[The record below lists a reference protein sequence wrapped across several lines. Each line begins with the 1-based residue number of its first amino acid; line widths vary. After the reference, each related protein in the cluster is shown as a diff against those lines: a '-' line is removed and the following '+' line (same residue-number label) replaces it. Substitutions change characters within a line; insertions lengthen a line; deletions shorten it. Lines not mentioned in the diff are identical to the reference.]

1 MTDARTDWEQRIY
14 RRLTDTSSA
23 DPSSALP
30 APSGLLARPRAG
42 HVQLS
47 WAPVPGAAGYL
58 IERTGGDGE
67 PHIVSH
73 GGSDVPAIPGNCF
86 ADTGLVDGQDYSY
99 RVAAVAGAEFPA
111 WQWSDSVT
119 ARTHPARPDNLTL
132 AVDATAASGRLQ
144 RVWQMVG
151 SERLSQFRLGADQNG
166 HDIGTEFA
174 EALRMAHDEL
184 GVRYLRAHAILHD
197 DNAVVTRNRDGSL
210 AFDFG
215 IVDELYDKLLAI
227 GIRPIVELS
236 FMPRALAADP
246 EQTVFTYRG
255 IISPPADWA
264 EWRELIAALARHL
277 VERYGIDEV
286 AQWGF
291 EVWNEPN
298 LVVFWSGSQ
307 QDYFRLY
314 AETARAVKSVDPRLP
329 VGGPSTAASE
339 WIEPLAAYAEQHD
352 LPLDFVTS
360 HTYGNLPIDA
370 QPALRRHG
378 FDKAPIWWTEW
389 GVGSTHFGP
398 IHDGVI
404 GAPFVLSGYAAV
416 QNRMDALAY
425 WVVSDHFEELGRPPS
440 LFHNGFGLLTVGNL
454 RKPRYWAVALAEQLG
469 DDLLD
474 CELAGDG
481 AGVLIQALASTR
493 PDGVIDLLIWNG
505 TINAELMGGDPR
517 LARTIEITLA
527 GLDESE
533 YQAVVARVDQEHS
546 NVLAGY
552 PEDVD
557 WPDAELWRQLRAAD
571 RLSEQELPAVPVE
584 NGSAQL
590 ELSVPMPGIA
600 RVRLTPGPAPVA
612 DVGAGTADT
621 APPIDK
627 EIAG

>member
-1 MTDARTDWEQRIY
+1 MTDARADWEQRIY

-30 APSGLLARPRAG
+30 APSGLLAQPRAG

-58 IERTGGDGE
+58 IERTDGDGE

-73 GGSDVPAIPGNCF
+73 GGSDVPAVPGNCF
-86 ADTGLVDGQDYSY
+86 ADTGLADGRDYSY

-111 WQWSDSVT
+111 WHWSESVT
-119 ARTHPARPDNLTL
+119 ARTDPAEAERLTL
-132 AVDATAASGRLQ
+132 AVDTTTISGRLQ

-151 SERLSQFRLGADQNG
+151 SERLSQFRLGPDQNG
-166 HDIGTEFA
+166 HDIGAEFA

-197 DNAVVTRNRDGSL
+197 DNAVVSRNPDGSL
-210 AFDFG
+210 AFDFS
-215 IVDELYDKLLAI
+215 IVDELYDELLAI

-236 FMPRALAADP
+236 FMPTALAADP

-264 EWRELIAALARHL
+264 EWRALVAALAGHL
-277 VERYGIDEV
+277 VDRYGIDEV

-298 LVVFWSGSQ
+298 LVVFWSGTQ
-307 QDYFRLY
+307 QDYFRMY

-404 GAPFVLSGYAAV
+404 GAPF
-416 QNRMDALAY
+416 
-425 WVVSDHFEELGRPPS
+425 EELGRPPS

-474 CELAGDG
+474 GKLAGDG
-481 AGVLIQALASTR
+481 AGVLVQALASR
-493 PDGVIDLLIWNG
+493 HSNGVIDLLIWNG
-505 TINAELMGGDPR
+505 TINAELMDGDPR
-517 LARTIEITLA
+517 LDRTIEITLT

-533 YQAVVARVDQEHS
+533 YRAVVARVDRRHS
-546 NVLAGY
+546 NVLAEY
-552 PEDVD
+552 PDNVD

-584 NGSAQL
+584 NGSAQF

-600 RVRLTPGPAPVA
+600 RIRLTPGPSPVA
-612 DVGAGTADT
+612 EVAAVAADT